1 MVFRKISKKI
11 SNLATTAIDRAK
23 FAALSIWT
31 LFKRPKYLASFI
43 ISLFVFLYILS
54 FFKDGS
60 GNWLLLCSG
69 LSFGSKMEVLGRVF
83 LKIFDNF
90 TNLYGILIIL
100 MSILQALTIML
111 LIFTW
116 RNRDK
121 DNAID
126 GASTGG
132 IGAIF
137 GFVALGCPTCGISI
151 LAPLLTA
158 IAGTG
163 AMAAADGI
171 SKALI
176 ILAFILLIYT
186 VIKLGYISY
195 VTISAK
201 KYKEK
206 KHAKSN

>member
-11 SNLATTAIDRAK
+11 SNLTTTAIDRAK
-23 FAALSIWT
+23 FAALSIWA

-54 FFKDGS
+54 FFKDGN

-69 LSFGSKMEVLGRVF
+69 LPFSSKMEVLGRVF

-100 MSILQALTIML
+100 MSVLQALTIML

-186 VIKLGYISY
+186 VIKLGYVSY

>member
-1 MVFRKISKKI
+1 MVFRKIGKKFY
-11 SNLATTAIDRAK
+11 NLVTTAIDRAK
-23 FAALSIWT
+23 FAVSSIWM
-31 LFKRPKYLASFI
+31 LLKRPKYLASFLV
-43 ISLFVFLYILS
+43 SLFVFLYILS

-60 GNWLLLCSG
+60 GNWLLLCSN
-69 LSFGSKMEVLGRVF
+69 LSFGAKLEVLGRVCV
-83 LKIFDNF
+83 KILDNF
-90 TNLYGILIIL
+90 TDLYGILIIL

-116 RNRDK
+116 RNREK
-121 DNAID
+121 DHAID

-137 GFVALGCPTCGISI
+137 GFIALGCPTCGISI

-163 AMAAADGI
+163 AMAAAEGI
-171 SKALI
+171 SKVLI
-176 ILAFILLIYT
+176 VLAFILLIYT
-186 VIKLGYISY
+186 VIKLGYVSF
-195 VTISAK
+195 VTMSAK

-206 KHAKSN
+206 KHAKSR

>member
-1 MVFRKISKKI
+1 MVFRKIGKKFY
-11 SNLATTAIDRAK
+11 NLVTTAIDRAK
-23 FAALSIWT
+23 FAVSSIWM
-31 LFKRPKYLASFI
+31 LLKRPKYLASFLV
-43 ISLFVFLYILS
+43 SLFVFLYILS

-60 GNWLLLCSG
+60 GNWLLLCSN
-69 LSFGSKMEVLGRVF
+69 LSFGAKLEVLGRVCV
-83 LKIFDNF
+83 KILDNF
-90 TNLYGILIIL
+90 TDLYGILIIL

-116 RNRDK
+116 RNREK
-121 DNAID
+121 DHAID

-137 GFVALGCPTCGISI
+137 GFIALGCPTCGISI

-158 IAGTG
+158 VAGTG
-163 AMAAADGI
+163 AMAAAEGI

-176 ILAFILLIYT
+176 VLAFILLIYT
-186 VIKLGYISY
+186 VIKLGYVSF
-195 VTISAK
+195 VTMSAK

-206 KHAKSN
+206 KHAKSR